1 MTRPHQATVQELED
15 FWQRLQGP
23 LGAALRAAGDIIA
36 TQMRERDIAWDDL
49 DDSQIADLFLAA
61 FAEAALHA
69 YPHMDRSEVEGA
81 ISIVAQDI
89 KMQLAATAD
98 GSDAVN

>member
-1 MTRPHQATVQELED
+1 MTRPHHATVQELED
-15 FWQRLQGP
+15 FWRRLQGP
-23 LGAALRAAGDIIA
+23 LGGALRAAGEIIA
-36 TQMRERDIAWDDL
+36 NQMRERAITWAAL

-61 FAEAALHA
+61 FAEAAMRA
-69 YPHMDRSEVEGA
+69 YPLMAPSEIEEA

-98 GSDAVN
+98 GSDAMN